1 MSENKIPTEVVEV
14 EETTIETKETFKEM
28 SPIRLIL

>member
-14 EETTIETKETFKEM
+14 EETTIETKETFKEN
-28 SPIRLIL
+28 PWN